1 MKHRSNTDRQDI
13 LLVPAAAEV
22 EDSNPL
28 LQVRGSGAL
37 QIDELAH
44 VAPAWQDGEVLRG
57 LTIALNCC
65 LTAASQP
72 AQALF
77 KHESIVSKTAQVWL
91 PDAVRAPARYA

>member
-1 MKHRSNTDRQDI
+1 MQMVSTFA

-22 EDSNPL
+22 EDPNPL
-28 LQVRGSGAL
+28 LLHVRGSGEL

-77 KHESIVSKTAQVWL
+77 KHESIVSKTAQVSL